1 MYFLRFFGGGKSWKI
16 LGNTQLLPSR
26 PSRISHGFRVPPSS
40 WWDQLLWMKLSAR
53 LAAGGV
59 VGECWSTRC
68 PSWYPVNIYIEKTAT
83 VQKSIG
89 FSLRI
94 LRIDL
99 HMAVLSMSILV
110 YWSVT
115 EMFYGCSW
123 DDWIVAEGT
132 NWLVGWLVGFG
143 DQHQR
148 VKLFVASMPK
158 SEAPVQI
165 SKLRKMGANNLNI
178 PWGARLF
185 GIAGL
190 WRIHKTCVRL
200 LWPFI

>member
-1 MYFLRFFGGGKSWKI
+1 MR
-16 LGNTQLLPSR
+16 
-26 PSRISHGFRVPPSS
+26 SS
-40 WWDQLLWMKLSAR
+40 FSGWNWA
-53 LAAGGV
+53 LAWPQGGV

-68 PSWYPVNIYIEKTAT
+68 PSSYPVNIYRKTWKNCYST
-83 VQKSIG
+83 EIHRV

-123 DDWIVAEGT
+123 DDWIVAEDT

-178 PWGARLF
+178 PWWP
-185 GIAGL
+185 GL
-190 WRIHKTCVRL
+190 VRHTWFVKNTQNVREVVVAIHLTMNHESNG
-200 LWPFI
+200 